1 VNKKNKPSHG
11 NLYFFGNFVERK
23 KNMTMDDILKFDFPL
38 NQSAYIK
45 VIGIGGGGSN
55 AVNHMFEHGIQGVDF
70 IVCNTDASA
79 LDGSPVP
86 NKIQLGKGLG
96 AGNMPSVAEKAA
108 IEKAEEIKTLF
119 ENNTQMVFITA
130 GMGGGTGTGAAP
142 VVAKLLKEIELED
155 EEVKRILTVAV
166 VTTPFSIEGRKR
178 IQQAQEGIAELRKHV
193 DAILIINNDKL
204 KEYGEFKMSQAFA
217 LANEILTTAVKGI
230 SEIITV
236 RSTVQ
241 IDFRD
246 VNTVMQS
253 SGVALMGCGSAEGE
267 ERAVKAV
274 MQAISS
280 PLLNDSN
287 INGAKNVLI
296 YISSSPENEVTMSE
310 FEEITHFVQ
319 KTTGSDVDVIWG
331 AGNDE
336 TLGEKISVT
345 LIATGFSENELYKR
359 ERIIIDLEKGQ
370 IPTTKQQ
377 AMPFETLETPATSQ
391 FMYSLDDEW
400 DDNRSVEKIHNPIEK
415 TAEPNSLEAS
425 LISMEQRISAPA
437 KTQVVNEL
445 PKDEPFLRFEKINTP
460 TTAAPTLNAERFQ
473 AHSADRIQQLR
484 DLSAKVKTAEGL
496 EEIERVPAY
505 MRRQVNLVEPV
516 HSSTSEANRF
526 NLTEDGHVVKN
537 RFFNDNVD

>member
-1 VNKKNKPSHG
+1 M
-11 NLYFFGNFVERK
+11 E
-23 KNMTMDDILKFDFPL
+23 DILKFDFPIH
-38 NQSAYIK
+38 QSAYIK

-55 AVNHMFEHGIQGVDF
+55 AVNHMFEHGIKGVDF
-70 IVCNTDASA
+70 IVCNTDAAA

-108 IEKAEEIKTLF
+108 TEKAEEIKALF

-204 KEYGEFKMSQAFA
+204 KEYGEFRMSQAFA

-230 SEIITV
+230 SEIMTV
-236 RSTVQ
+236 HSTVQ

-246 VNTVMQS
+246 VNTIMQN

-267 ERAVKAV
+267 DRAIKAV
-274 MQAISS
+274 TQAISS
-280 PLLNDSN
+280 PLLNDSD

-296 YISSSPENEVTMSE
+296 YISSSSENEVTMSE

-319 KTTGSDVDVIWG
+319 KATGRDVDVIWG
-331 AGNDE
+331 AGNDDF
-336 TLGEKISVT
+336 LGEKISVT
-345 LIATGFSENELYKR
+345 LVATGFSENELYRENETKR
-359 ERIIIDLEKGQ
+359 VNLDDDTAPKITQKPQ
-370 IPTTKQQ
+370 SVT
-377 AMPFETLETPATSQ
+377 AFETLEQPATAQ
-391 FMYSLDDEW
+391 FEYSPDDEW
-400 DDNRSVEKIHNPIEK
+400 DDIRIIEKSEKIV
-415 TAEPNSLEAS
+415 EPNSLEAS
-425 LISMEQRISAPA
+425 LSLFAQRTSAPRE
-437 KTQVVNEL
+437 TQVVNSL
-445 PKDEPFLRFEKINTP
+445 PDNDEPYLRQDKTDTP
-460 TTAAPTLNAERFQ
+460 TVNSERFQ
-473 AHSADRIQQLR
+473 AQSADRIQQLR
-484 DLSAKVKTAEGL
+484 DLSAKVKTADGL
-496 EEIERVPAY
+496 QEIERIPAY
-505 MRRQVNLVEPV
+505 MRRQVKLEEPA
-516 HSSTSEANRF
+516 HSSTSEVLHY
-526 NLTEDGHVVKN
+526 NLTEDGRVVKN
-537 RFFNDNVD
+537 RFLTDNVD

>member
-1 VNKKNKPSHG
+1 
-11 NLYFFGNFVERK
+11 
-23 KNMTMDDILKFDFPL
+23 MDDILKFDFPL

>member
-1 VNKKNKPSHG
+1 M
-11 NLYFFGNFVERK
+11 E
-23 KNMTMDDILKFDFPL
+23 DILKFDFPL
-38 NQSAYIK
+38 NQSSYIK
-45 VIGIGGGGSN
+45 VIGVGGGGSN

-70 IVCNTDASA
+70 IVCNTDSSA

-108 IEKAEEIKTLF
+108 VEKAEDIKALF

-246 VNTVMQS
+246 INTVMQG
-253 SGVALMGCGSAEGE
+253 SGVALMGCGSAEGDD
-267 ERAVKAV
+267 RAVKAV
-274 MQAISS
+274 MQAIES

-296 YISSSPENEVTMSE
+296 YISSSSENEVTMSE

-319 KTTGSDVDVIWG
+319 KSTGTDVDVIWG
-331 AGNDE
+331 AGNDDS
-336 TLGEKISVT
+336 LGDKISVT
-345 LIATGFSENELYKR
+345 LVATGFSENELYRR
-359 ERIIIDLEKGQ
+359 EKPMVIDLEKGH
-370 IPTTKQQ
+370 IPTIGQSS
-377 AMPFETLETPATSQ
+377 LETPASSP
-391 FMYSLDDEW
+391 FVYSLDDEYE
-400 DDNRSVEKIHNPIEK
+400 DTKTLQNINKFTEK
-415 TAEPNSLEAS
+415 TVEPNSLEAS
-425 LISMEQRISAPA
+425 LNFHELRVSAPA
-437 KTQVVNEL
+437 KTQIVNEL
-445 PKDEPFLRFEKINTP
+445 PNDEPFIRSEKSS
-460 TTAAPTLNAERFQ
+460 APTVNIERHQ
-473 AHSADRIQQLR
+473 IHSADRIQQLR
-484 DLSAKVKTAEGL
+484 DLSAKVKTVEGL
-496 EEIERVPAY
+496 EELERVPAF
-505 MRRQVNLVEPV
+505 MRRDIKLVEPT
-516 HSSTSEANRF
+516 HSSTSEVPRYK
-526 NLTEDGHVVKN
+526 LTDDGHVIGN
-537 RFFNDNVD
+537 SFLHDNVD

>member
-1 VNKKNKPSHG
+1 M
-11 NLYFFGNFVERK
+11 E
-23 KNMTMDDILKFDFPL
+23 DILKFDFPL
-38 NQSAYIK
+38 NQSSYIK
-45 VIGIGGGGSN
+45 VIGVGGGGSN

-70 IVCNTDASA
+70 FVCNTDASA

-86 NKIQLGKGLG
+86 NKIQLGRGLG

-108 IEKAEEIKTLF
+108 VEKADEIKALF

-178 IQQAQEGIAELRKHV
+178 IQQAQEGIAELRKYV

-217 LANEILTTAVKGI
+217 LANEILNTAVKGI

-246 VNTVMQS
+246 VNTVMQG

-267 ERAVKAV
+267 DRAIKAV
-274 MQAISS
+274 MQAIES

-296 YISSSPENEVTMSE
+296 YISSSSESEVTMSE

-336 TLGEKISVT
+336 TLGSKIAVT
-345 LIATGFSENELYKR
+345 LVATGFSESELYRR
-359 ERIIIDLEKGQ
+359 ERPIVIDLEKGH
-370 IPTTKQQ
+370 IPTSKPPTV
-377 AMPFETLETPATSQ
+377 FDLNETQTPPQ
-391 FMYSLDDEW
+391 PVYSLDDEW
-400 DDNRSVEKIHNPIEK
+400 DDRQTLEKSAESSK
-415 TAEPNSLEAS
+415 ATEPNSLEAS
-425 LISMEQRISAPA
+425 LNFMEQRISVPA
-437 KTQVVNEL
+437 RVQIVNEL
-445 PKDEPFLRFEKINTP
+445 PSKDEPYLRSEKTDAPPSVNT
-460 TTAAPTLNAERFQ
+460 ERFH
-473 AHSADRIQQLR
+473 AYTTPDRIQQLR
-484 DLSAKVKTAEGL
+484 ELSAKVKSVEGL
-496 EEIERVPAY
+496 EELERVPAY
-505 MRRQVNLVEPV
+505 MRRNVKMVEPA
-516 HSSTSEANRF
+516 HSSTSEVPRL
-526 NLTEDGHVVKN
+526 NLTEDGRVIENAFLH
-537 RFFNDNVD
+537 DNVD

>member
-1 VNKKNKPSHG
+1 M
-11 NLYFFGNFVERK
+11 E
-23 KNMTMDDILKFDFPL
+23 DILKFDIPL
-38 NQSAYIK
+38 NQSSYIK
-45 VIGIGGGGSN
+45 VIGIGGGGNN

-70 IVCNTDASA
+70 IVCNTDSSA
-79 LDGSPVP
+79 LDASPVP

-108 IEKAEEIKTLF
+108 IEKAEDIKTLF
-119 ENNTQMVFITA
+119 ENRTQMVFITA

-178 IQQAQEGIAELRKHV
+178 IQQAQEGISELRKHV

-246 VNTVMQS
+246 VNTVMQN

-267 ERAVKAV
+267 DRAVKAV
-274 MQAISS
+274 MQAIES

-296 YISSSPENEVTMSE
+296 YISSSLENEVTMSE

-319 KTTGSDVDVIWG
+319 TRTGLDVDVIWG

-336 TLGEKISVT
+336 TLGDKISVT
-345 LIATGFSENELYKR
+345 LVATGFSESELYKKP
-359 ERIIIDLEKGQ
+359 ERKVMHLEKDQ
-370 IPTTKQQ
+370 IPASKQEQ
-377 AMPFETLETPATSQ
+377 VIPFEEEPATAQ
-391 FMYSLDDEW
+391 FEYNVDDEW
-400 DDNRSVEKIHNPIEK
+400 DDIRIVNKTEK
-415 TAEPNSLEAS
+415 TTDPNSLEAS
-425 LISMEQRISAPA
+425 WDMFSQRVSAPA
-437 KTQVVNEL
+437 QTQVLPAENE
-445 PKDEPFLRFEKINTP
+445 PYLRSEKVESSTL
-460 TTAAPTLNAERFQ
+460 APSPDIKRFQ
-473 AHSADRIQQLR
+473 EHSADRIEQLR
-484 DLSAKVKTAEGL
+484 KLSAQTKTVEGL
-496 EEIERVPAY
+496 EELERVPAY
-505 MRRQVNLVEPV
+505 ERRQIKLEEPT
-516 HSSTSEANRF
+516 HSSVSEAPRF
-526 NLTEDGHVVKN
+526 NLTEDGRVMPN
-537 RFFNDNVD
+537 SFLTDNVD